1 MSDVNKI
8 RYVPRQPIEIILNS
22 KRGTKIGSLDGHKS
36 FELEQEIVAR
46 KDEDLLIYLKKA
58 FIPFSFYCISAN
70 QNNNKFQYTELQT
83 GGNSFS
89 NTITVPDG
97 NYSITELLTIL
108 QTDMDS
114 AGQTINSTNNKF
126 EFKETKTTGAFAEY
140 TLTLTSKD
148 YTIPELCTELKSRME
163 TASSAVGFNFTYNV
177 TFDSTTNKVTF
188 ALTGGTDVQK
198 TNLLFSGGIFASTSV
213 GPVIGFTSAVEI
225 TTSSSATSDST
236 CDPNAGHDFKYT
248 LSYDVNTNKASF
260 LIASGTN
267 PSKTT
272 LNFNTG
278 AFASDSIRRVLGF
291 SDADVEFTTTT
302 SATSDL
308 QVDTAD
314 GLDSLHLKSNLVGD
328 NIQSTTGAINGGEL
342 LIIPVNLSPFSILY
356 YSEDA
361 NPFKHKLSANSIKN
375 IEIKF
380 SDNNDNTVD
389 FNSIPYTLILVAE
402 FIFNPDAQVTTNNKR
417 LETIDDKI
425 INTETRNKQ
434 LFDMLM
440 KKTETKKN

>member
-8 RYVPRQPIEIILNS
+8 RYIPRNPIEIILNS
-22 KRGTKIGSLDGHKS
+22 KRGTKIGDVDGHKR

-58 FIPFSFYCISAN
+58 FIPFSFYCVSAN

-83 GGNSFS
+83 GGNSFA

-97 NYSITELLTIL
+97 NYSITELLSYLT
-108 QTDMDS
+108 TEMDS
-114 AGQTINSTNNKF
+114 AGQTINATNNKF
-126 EFKETKTTGAFAEY
+126 QYVELKTTGSSVDV
-140 TLTLTSKD
+140 TLTIPSGD
-148 YTIPELCTELKSRME
+148 YTITSLLSYLKTTME
-163 TASSAVGFNFTYNV
+163 TGSATAGFNFTYNF
-177 TFDSTTNKVTF
+177 TFNSTTNKATL
-188 ALTGGTDVQK
+188 ALTGGTNVSK
-198 TNLLFSGGIFASTSV
+198 TTFTFASGIFASTNCKAV
-213 GPVIGFTSAVEI
+213 LGFTTDVEI
-225 TTSSSATSDST
+225 TTSSSATSDGT
-236 CDPNAGHDFKYT
+236 CDTSGGHSFKYT

-267 PSKTT
+267 PNKTT

-278 AFASDSIRRVLGF
+278 SDASDSIRRVLGF
-291 SDADVEFTTTT
+291 SDADVECTESS

-308 QVDTAD
+308 QVDMAD
-314 GLDSLHLKSNLVGD
+314 GLDSLHVKSNLVGD
-328 NIQSTTGAINGGEL
+328 NIQSTVGAINGGEL

-380 SDNNDNTVD
+380 SDNNDNVVD

-402 FIFNPDAQVTTNNKR
+402 FLFNPDAQVTTNNKR
-417 LETIDDKI
+417 LETPQDKI
-425 INTETRNKQ
+425 INVETRNKQ
-434 LFDMLM
+434 LLDLLL
-440 KKTETKKN
+440 KKTETKK